1 MINDA
6 SSMKW
11 GITSTVDVV
20 VDVDGTAFAEGSSSS
35 SSSSSSSTII
45 LSWPQA
51 EELNKHKR
59 TSES

>member
-1 MINDA
+1 MMNDA

-35 SSSSSSSTII
+35 SSTII